1 MNTRY
6 KNICD
11 LFYSSHYISI
21 AYYHK
26 RKLSYSTGYP
36 DIPLPY
42 DTVLS
47 RTSDSRI
54 TVDIYSSDP
63 LGYYGIIGTPDMDDL
78 FLIGPVFSLTISS
91 QAVRDYMHELCIP
104 LECFQ
109 TVFEFLRNIP
119 LYSYNQF
126 LHLTN
131 FIYFVVNGKQTD
143 IFEQVESDTPHILNT
158 ISQKYNENSYVA
170 RDEQIY
176 HNTYSFEM
184 QMMDYIRKGNREGLK
199 LFLHSVGSLPLT
211 EGSIA
216 DTPLRQAKNVFFGTV
231 VQAGKHAA
239 IPGGMN
245 KEEAY
250 QLIDVYAKECER
262 MKTVSDIST
271 LRYHMLLDFAERVGH
286 AQIPADISSDVY
298 ECIQYINAH
307 INEYIY
313 VQDVADHIHRSR
325 VYTIAK
331 FKKEL
336 GFSIG
341 QYITHAKLQEAKSLL
356 LFTEKSLAEISSYLA
371 FSSQAYFQNVFKKQ
385 YGITPT
391 EYRKAKKT
399 IYE

>member
-1 MNTRY
+1 M
-6 KNICD
+6 
-11 LFYSSHYISI
+11 
-21 AYYHK
+21 
-26 RKLSYSTGYP
+26 
-36 DIPLPY
+36 
-42 DTVLS
+42 
-47 RTSDSRI
+47 
-54 TVDIYSSDP
+54 
-63 LGYYGIIGTPDMDDL
+63 
-78 FLIGPVFSLTISS
+78 
-91 QAVRDYMHELCIP
+91 
-104 LECFQ
+104 
-109 TVFEFLRNIP
+109 
-119 LYSYNQF
+119 
-126 LHLTN
+126 
-131 FIYFVVNGKQTD
+131 
-143 IFEQVESDTPHILNT
+143 
-158 ISQKYNENSYVA
+158 
-170 RDEQIY
+170 
-176 HNTYSFEM
+176 
-184 QMMDYIRKGNREGLK
+184 
-199 LFLHSVGSLPLT
+199 
-211 EGSIA
+211 
-216 DTPLRQAKNVFFGTV
+216 FFGTV

-262 MKTVSDIST
+262 MKTVGDIST